1 MYIVYILLCDDN
13 TLYTG
18 ITTNIERRFK
28 EHKEGKGS
36 KYTRARKAV
45 KIVYSKKCKNKS
57 YALKHEAAIKRLTRE
72 EKNILISSL
81 TF

>member
-1 MYIVYILLCDDN
+1 MYIVYILLCSDN

-18 ITTNIERRFK
+18 ITTNIKRRLQ

-45 KIVYSKKCKNKS
+45 KIVYTKKCRNKS
-57 YALKHEAAIKRLTRE
+57 YALKHEAAIKRLTKDKKIE
-72 EKNILISSL
+72 LINQK
-81 TF
+81 